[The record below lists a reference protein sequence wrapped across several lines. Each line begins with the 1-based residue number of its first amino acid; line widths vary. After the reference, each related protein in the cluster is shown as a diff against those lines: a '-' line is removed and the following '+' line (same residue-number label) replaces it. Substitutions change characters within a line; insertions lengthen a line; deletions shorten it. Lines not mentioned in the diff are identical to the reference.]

1 MVSGSVPGACL
12 SVEPTLPTGLELGI
26 GIWYPVVLA
35 FSPGLSHFQVPGLL
49 DFFSPGTTRP
59 RDLQDL

>member
-1 MVSGSVPGACL
+1 MAMDPQQASSISKMDG
-12 SVEPTLPTGLELGI
+12 TGLPNSLAI
-26 GIWYPVVLA
+26 LDLMCLA